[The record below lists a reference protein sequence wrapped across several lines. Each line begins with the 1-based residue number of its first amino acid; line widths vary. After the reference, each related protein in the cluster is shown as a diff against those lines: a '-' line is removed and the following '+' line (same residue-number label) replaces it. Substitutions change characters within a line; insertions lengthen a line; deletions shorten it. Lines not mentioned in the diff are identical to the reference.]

1 MIDMLIRVGVKGRLG
16 SRDDEDAMM
25 DMVIRVDD
33 VIRLRGRHLRYTSL
47 HRPPSWFICIRI
59 RAQTTNQRASQGQI

>member
-1 MIDMLIRVGVKGRLG
+1 MIDMLIRKGRLG

-59 RAQTTNQRASQGQI
+59 RAQTTNQRPS